1 MELHNQ
7 YEWRDIMK
15 VLIVFYS
22 RYGNT
27 AKLAE
32 AIAEGA
38 RSVPGAE
45 VNLRRVADL
54 APLEVIAKDP
64 RWTATRQE
72 LAKYPPPTMA
82 DLEGADAIIF
92 GTPTRFG
99 NMTAELKSFIDLTG
113 GIWVRGA
120 LVDKVGSVF
129 TTNGTPHS
137 GKESTL
143 LTMMVPLLHHGM
155 VIVGVAQT
163 VPETNRA
170 GSYYGSTATSG
181 PRSEIPPTADDLA
194 VAMAQ
199 GKRVAEVAG
208 AIVRGKASAR

>member
-1 MELHNQ
+1 
-7 YEWRDIMK
+7 MK
-15 VLIVFYS
+15 ILIVFYS

-38 RSVPGAE
+38 RAVPGAE

-54 APLEVIAKDP
+54 APAEVIARDV

-72 LAKYPPPTMA
+72 LAKYPPPTLA

-113 GIWVRGA
+113 GIWVKGT

-129 TTNGTPHS
+129 TTNSTAHS

-155 VIVGVAQT
+155 VIVGVPQT
-163 VPETNRA
+163 VPETNVA
-170 GSYYGSTATSG
+170 GSYYGATSTSG
-181 PRSEIPPTADDLA
+181 PRSEIPPTAADLA
-194 VAMAQ
+194 VARAQ

-208 AIVRGKASAR
+208 AIVRGKAASK

>member
-1 MELHNQ
+1 
-7 YEWRDIMK
+7 MK
-15 VLIVFYS
+15 ILIVFYS

-38 RSVPGAE
+38 RAVPGAE

-54 APLEVIAKDP
+54 APAEVIARDV

-72 LAKYPPPTMA
+72 LAKYPPPTLA

-113 GIWVRGA
+113 GIWVKGA

-129 TTNGTPHS
+129 TTNSTPHS

-155 VIVGVAQT
+155 VIVGVPQT

-170 GSYYGSTATSG
+170 GSYYGSTSTSG

-194 VAMAQ
+194 VARAQ

-208 AIVRGKASAR
+208 AIVRGKAAAK